1 MPAVVNV
8 NIYDVSTNARLRNVN
23 DFLYKVGTGAFH
35 AGVQVFGRE
44 ISYGFSESGSGVFSC
59 EPKKCHDHVF
69 RESVAMGSTDLN
81 ENDVVDLTKRLAKE
95 WRGADYDLL
104 RHNCCSFSNAMC
116 EHLGVGPLP
125 PWVTNLA
132 AAGAT
137 IEDGVLKIASGTK
150 AEAIIAAAKAG
161 QIDEQYLR
169 KLVPAEAQH
178 FLSAAQITLGSVD
191 VKSLITTGAQRSTE
205 QVVDRAC
212 TVASAE
218 AVRVASD
225 VEQKVIEGGR
235 VLDKKWHIRERLKRI
250 CSCGEK
256 DASSPGRGPPL
267 ASAPGLDN
275 VESEQATRG

>member
-1 MPAVVNV
+1 MPTPVTVNV
-8 NIYDVSTNARLRNVN
+8 YDVSTNARLRNVN

-44 ISYGFSESGSGVFSC
+44 FSYGYCESGSGVFSC
-59 EPKKCHDHVF
+59 EPKKCEDHIF
-69 RESVAMGSTDLN
+69 RESVAMGETDLN
-81 ENDVVDLTKRLAKE
+81 ENDVDDLMKRLTKE
-95 WRGADYDLL
+95 WRGAGYDLL

-116 EHLGVGPLP
+116 ELLGVGPLP

-132 AAGAT
+132 AAGAK
-137 IEDGVLKIASGTK
+137 IEDGVLKIATGTK

-161 QIDEQYLR
+161 QIDEQFLR

-191 VKSLITTGAQRSTE
+191 VKTLIANSVQRSSE
-205 QVVDRAC
+205 QVVDTAC
-212 TVASAE
+212 KTASAE

-225 VEQKVIEGGR
+225 VEQKIIEGGR
-235 VLDKKWHIRERLKRI
+235 VLDRKWHIRERLKRI
-250 CSCGEK
+250 CSCGSTP
-256 DASSPGRGPPL
+256 ASSPGRGRPL

-275 VESEQATRG
+275 VD